1 MTPTNV
7 STVSDVPGFVDRI
20 VRPLTHLL
28 NPLIVRIAGGKWT
41 PMFSLLHHRG
51 RKSGR
56 VYATP
61 VTAFPRGG
69 FFWFGLAFGEHSG
82 WARNVIAA
90 GDADLRYRG
99 TDYHLVEAAVVEIA
113 DVRSE
118 LPPVVR
124 YGSVLA
130 GMSKTIRMRIATKKE
145 EGVTWISKERRR
157 SSLEPHVGLDR
168 TSPPPSPGGA

>member
-1 MTPTNV
+1 MTTERSV
-7 STVSDVPGFVDRI
+7 STATDVPGFVDRI
-20 VRPLTHLL
+20 IRPLTHLL
-28 NPLIVRIAGGKWT
+28 NPLILRIAGGRWV

-69 FFWFGLAFGEHSG
+69 FFWFGLAFGENSG

-99 TDYHLVEAAVVEIA
+99 SDYHLVEAAVVEIA
-113 DVRSE
+113 DVKSE
-118 LPPVVR
+118 LPPVVH
-124 YGSVLA
+124 YGSRLA
-130 GMSKTIRMRIATKKE
+130 GMHKTIRMRIETKN
-145 EGVTWISKERRR
+145 
-157 SSLEPHVGLDR
+157 
-168 TSPPPSPGGA
+168 GG

>member
-1 MTPTNV
+1 MKMTPTKV
-7 STVSDVPGFVDRI
+7 STTTSTDVPGFVDRI

-28 NPLIVRIAGGKWT
+28 NPLIVRIAGGWWT

-99 TDYHLVEAAVVEIA
+99 QDYHLVEAAVVEIA
-113 DVRSE
+113 DVKSE

-130 GMSKTIRMRIATKKE
+130 GMSKTIRMRIVK
-145 EGVTWISKERRR
+145 
-157 SSLEPHVGLDR
+157 
-168 TSPPPSPGGA
+168 GG